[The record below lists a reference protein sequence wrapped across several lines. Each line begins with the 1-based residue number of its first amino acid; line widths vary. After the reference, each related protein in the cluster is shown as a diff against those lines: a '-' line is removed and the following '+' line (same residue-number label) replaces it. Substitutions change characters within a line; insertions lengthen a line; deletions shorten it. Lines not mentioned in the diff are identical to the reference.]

1 MVSAARG
8 SSLKCKWQ
16 LALPLSRSLS
26 LSLSLSLSVCL
37 SLSLS
42 LCPHSSSVVSWEI
55 EAGSLK
61 AAGWSSLVQ
70 PTPSACW
77 ENLLTAAQWQG
88 GRLGEMESAR
98 ERARLHSYKQW
109 KKNKVTRSGLFW
121 FTPVH
126 YLTRFTTPICPSL
139 LSFTF
144 LSFLSSFL
152 LPS

>member
-1 MVSAARG
+1 MTSVSLSWWFLQREEAAR
-8 SSLKCKWQ
+8 
-16 LALPLSRSLS
+16 
-26 LSLSLSLSVCL
+26 SVNDSWCC
-37 SLSLS
+37 LSLS

-55 EAGSLK
+55 EAASLK
-61 AAGWSSLVQ
+61 AAGWISLVQ

-88 GRLGEMESAR
+88 GRLGEMQSAR
-98 ERARLHSYKQW
+98 ERHRERPTFVQTVGK
-109 KKNKVTRSGLFW
+109 KVTRSGLFW

-144 LSFLSSFL
+144 CILSFLGSFP